1 MLPNLIIS
9 NNRRTLVT
17 DDGKPFFYLADT
29 AWELFHR
36 LTLEEAEIYLHN
48 RAARG
53 FNVVQA
59 VALAECDGLNKPNRY
74 GHKPLTDNDPTQP
87 NEPYWQHVNTVVK
100 RANELGLYDMSGNV
114 FEWCQDWYDIYN
126 SGSQT
131 NPTGPASG
139 ANRVN
144 RGGSW
149 YYVARGCRS
158 SYRYSGAPSDRYGNL
173 GLRLSL

>member
-87 NEPYWQHVNTVVK
+87 NEPYWQHVDTVVK
-100 RANELGLYDMSGNV
+100 RANELGLYVGLLPTWGDKWNKKWGVVSHLSPCTIIMVKRLPLTRHN
-114 FEWCQDWYDIYN
+114 
-126 SGSQT
+126 T
-131 NPTGPASG
+131 NHIASMG
-139 ANRVN
+139 TK
-144 RGGSW
+144 
-149 YYVARGCRS
+149 
-158 SYRYSGAPSDRYGNL
+158 
-173 GLRLSL
+173 